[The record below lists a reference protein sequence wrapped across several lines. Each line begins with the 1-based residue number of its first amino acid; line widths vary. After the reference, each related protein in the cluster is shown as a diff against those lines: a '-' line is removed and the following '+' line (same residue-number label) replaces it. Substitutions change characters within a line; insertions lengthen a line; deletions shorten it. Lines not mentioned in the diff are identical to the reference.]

1 MSRAKESFSSAVSRI
16 HPEGIVIAQTFGF
29 ITPWVAGPT
38 SERLASTIHQF
49 HERVDP
55 DLARTLTI
63 AALVAITYVISV
75 ARENRTLNKRRYS
88 ASATTNY
95 LNVVTGRP
103 AVSSAGGHVLGAA
116 QLLGL
121 PTAAE
126 LLFSGGSKQLLT
138 EGVVPAALIT
148 TACVRTA
155 TNTLVL
161 RGWAE
166 PLVQR
171 IKEGEGLVARTARRT
186 MQATKGVML

>member
-121 PTAAE
+121 TTAAE

-138 EGVVPAALIT
+138 EGVPAALIT
-148 TACVRTA
+148 TAGVRTA

-161 RGWAE
+161 RGWDE

-171 IKEGEGLVARTARRT
+171 IKEGEGLVAKAARRT
-186 MQATKGVML
+186 MKATRGVML

>member
-121 PTAAE
+121 TTAAE

-138 EGVVPAALIT
+138 EGVPAALIT

>member
-121 PTAAE
+121 TTAAE

-138 EGVVPAALIT
+138 EGVPAALIT
-148 TACVRTA
+148 TAGVRTA

-161 RGWAE
+161 RGWDE

>member
-49 HERVDP
+49 HEQVDP
-55 DLARTLTI
+55 DLARTLTLAVLI
-63 AALVAITYVISV
+63 AITNVSSV
-75 ARENRTLNKRRYS
+75 VRETRTINERRYS

-103 AVSSAGGHVLGAA
+103 AVSSAGDHLLGAA

-121 PTAAE
+121 TTAAE
-126 LLFSGGSKQLLT
+126 LIFFRGSKQLLN
-138 EGVVPAALIT
+138 EGVPAAL
-148 TACVRTA
+148 
-155 TNTLVL
+155 
-161 RGWAE
+161 
-166 PLVQR
+166 
-171 IKEGEGLVARTARRT
+171 
-186 MQATKGVML
+186 

>member
-49 HERVDP
+49 HERGDP

-75 ARENRTLNKRRYS
+75 ARENRTLNKRRYR

-95 LNVVTGRP
+95 LNVGTGRP

-121 PTAAE
+121 TTAAE

-138 EGVVPAALIT
+138 EGVPAALIT

>member
-121 PTAAE
+121 TTAAE

-138 EGVVPAALIT
+138 EGVPAALIT
-148 TACVRTA
+148 TAGVRTA

>member
-121 PTAAE
+121 TTAAE

-138 EGVVPAALIT
+138 EGVPAALIT
-148 TACVRTA
+148 TAGVRT
-155 TNTLVL
+155 TMNTLVL

-186 MQATKGVML
+186 MKATRDVML